1 MSDATLRDQLRHARE
16 RLFPRDGNALGCG
29 KKVRY
34 IDEPE
39 ARRALRRRMFG
50 KINPETN
57 QLYVY
62 PCTECKGWHL
72 TKLKPP
78 K

>member
-1 MSDATLRDQLRHARE
+1 MSTLRAQLRIARD

-34 IDEPE
+34 IDDAEAE
-39 ARRALRRRMFG
+39 RARRGRQKHEDA
-50 KINPETN
+50 P
-57 QLYVY
+57 LYKY
-62 PCTECKGWHL
+62 PCTECGGWHL

-78 K
+78 EREVA